1 MADDALDVPR
11 NGSGAPAAG
20 DGAGDKPRRSVA
32 RAAHAANHSKTVT
45 GLVRAARENMPG
57 GPKKD
62 LFRPDAESTERLS
75 NLIDRI
81 VGDEPTVTRELGNL
95 ATATWQ
101 ALISRRDRDYL
112 PPKPITIMFT
122 DLVSFSTWALHRDDD
137 DIVRLLHA
145 VNKTTKDLVER
156 HGGVIVKT
164 MGDGAL
170 AAFDGDTAIEAA
182 AQVIEAVGAIEVAEG
197 YRPTLRIGL
206 HTGTPRQIKG
216 DLIGVDVNIAARV
229 AEAANGGE
237 VLASETVFSVAEK
250 DRYQVR
256 PRRFKA
262 KGAPQKLQVFSVRP
276 LY

>member
-1 MADDALDVPR
+1 MADDPLDVPAHDSER
-11 NGSGAPAAG
+11 VAPEPKKSVFAAG
-20 DGAGDKPRRSVA
+20 A
-32 RAAHAANHSKTVT
+32 RAARAANHSKTAT
-45 GLVRAARENMPG
+45 NLVRVARESLPG

-62 LFRPDAESTERLS
+62 LFHPDAESTERLS
-75 NLIDRI
+75 SLIDRI

-112 PPKPITIMFT
+112 PPQPITILFT

-137 DIVRLLHA
+137 DIVRLLHD

-182 AQVIEAVGAIEVAEG
+182 YEVIEAVGTIHAADG
-197 YRPTLRIGL
+197 YRPTLRAGL
-206 HTGTPRQIKG
+206 HTGTPRRVKG

-237 VLASETVFSVAEK
+237 VLASETVFTVA
-250 DRYQVR
+250 DRSKYQVR

>member
-1 MADDALDVPR
+1 MADDARQLPDDD
-11 NGSGAPAAG
+11 GPAAG
-20 DGAGDKPRRSVA
+20 PGRGRKLLARGAE
-32 RAAHAANHSKTVT
+32 AAHRANRSTAMT
-45 GLVRAARENMPG
+45 GLVRAARENLPG

-62 LFRPDAESTERLS
+62 LFQPDAESTERLA
-75 NLIDRI
+75 NLLDRI

-101 ALISRRDRDYL
+101 AMISRRDRDYL
-112 PPKPITIMFT
+112 PPKPITILFT
-122 DLVSFSTWALHRDDD
+122 DLVAFSTWALDRTDDE
-137 DIVRLLHA
+137 IVRLLHA
-145 VNKTTKDLVER
+145 VNRTTAEIVSR
-156 HGGVIVKT
+156 HGGVVVKT

-170 AAFDGDTAIEAA
+170 VAFDGDTAIEAA
-182 AQVIEAVGAIEVAEG
+182 SEVIEAVGAIDVADG
-197 YRPTLRIGL
+197 YRPTLRAGL
-206 HTGTPRQIKG
+206 HTGTPRRVKG

-237 VLASETVFSVAEK
+237 VLASETVFTLAEK

>member
-1 MADDALDVPR
+1 MADDALDVTD
-11 NGSGAPAAG
+11 
-20 DGAGDKPRRSVA
+20 DGAGEPQGRGRAFLAKSA
-32 RAAHAANHSKTVT
+32 AAAHKANRSRAMTN
-45 GLVRAARENMPG
+45 LVRSARENMPG

-62 LFRPDAESTERLS
+62 LFQPDAVSTERLS
-75 NLIDRI
+75 NLVDRI
-81 VGDEPTVTRELGNL
+81 VGDEPTVTRELGTL

-101 ALISRRDRDYL
+101 AMISRRDRDYL
-112 PPKPITIMFT
+112 PPKPITILFT
-122 DLVSFSTWALHRDDD
+122 DLVGFSTWALNRSDD

-145 VNKTTKDLVER
+145 VNKATKGLVDR

-164 MGDGAL
+164 MGDGAM

-182 AQVIEAVGAIEVAEG
+182 YEVIEAVGAIDVAED
-197 YRPTLRIGL
+197 YRPILRAGL
-206 HTGTPRQIKG
+206 HTGTPRRVKG

-237 VLASETVFSVAEK
+237 VLASETVFSIA
-250 DRYQVR
+250 DRARYQVR

>member
-1 MADDALDVPR
+1 MADDAPALPDD
-11 NGSGAPAAG
+11 AAG
-20 DGAGDKPRRSVA
+20 PEPRAGRKMLAKGAAAA
-32 RAAHAANHSKTVT
+32 RAANRSKAIT

-57 GPKKD
+57 GPKKE
-62 LFRPDAESTERLS
+62 LFQPDAESTERLS
-75 NLIDRI
+75 KLVDRM
-81 VGDEPTVTRELGNL
+81 VGDEPTVTRELGTL

-101 ALISRRDRDYL
+101 AMISRRDRDYL
-112 PPKPITIMFT
+112 PPKPITILFT
-122 DLVSFSTWALHRDDD
+122 DLVAFSTWALERSDD

-145 VNKTTKDLVER
+145 VNKTTREIVER

-182 AQVIEAVGAIEVAEG
+182 YEVIEAVGMIDIAEG
-197 YRPTLRIGL
+197 YRPTLRAGL
-206 HTGTPRQIKG
+206 HTGTPRRVKG

-237 VLASETVFSVAEK
+237 VLASETVFSIAEK

>member
-1 MADDALDVPR
+1 MADDARQLPDD
-11 NGSGAPAAG
+11 
-20 DGAGDKPRRSVA
+20 DGAAADAGKGRKLLA
-32 RAAHAANHSKTVT
+32 RGAEAAHRANRSAAMT
-45 GLVRAARENMPG
+45 GLVRAARENLPG

-62 LFRPDAESTERLS
+62 LFQPDAESTERLAS
-75 NLIDRI
+75 LVDRI

-101 ALISRRDRDYL
+101 AMISRRDRDYL
-112 PPKPITIMFT
+112 PPKPITILFT
-122 DLVSFSTWALHRDDD
+122 DLVAFSTWALDRTDDE
-137 DIVRLLHA
+137 IVRLLHA
-145 VNKTTKDLVER
+145 VNRTTAEIVGR
-156 HGGVIVKT
+156 HGGVVVKT

-170 AAFDGDTAIEAA
+170 VAFDGETAIEAA
-182 AQVIEAVGAIEVAEG
+182 YEAIEAVGAIEVAEG
-197 YRPTLRIGL
+197 YRPTLRAGL
-206 HTGTPRQIKG
+206 HTGTPRRVKG

-237 VLASETVFSVAEK
+237 VLASETVFTIADK
-250 DRYQVR
+250 ARYQVR

>member
-1 MADDALDVPR
+1 MADDALDVPAHD
-11 NGSGAPAAG
+11 SGDAAPEPKKSVFAAG
-20 DGAGDKPRRSVA
+20 A
-32 RAAHAANHSKTVT
+32 RAAHAANHSKTVA
-45 GLVRAARENMPG
+45 GIVRVARENLPG

-62 LFRPDAESTERLS
+62 LFHPDAESTERLS

-112 PPKPITIMFT
+112 PPRPVTIMFT

-182 AQVIEAVGAIEVAEG
+182 YEVIEAVGMIDVADG
-197 YRPTLRIGL
+197 YRPTLRAGL
-206 HTGTPRQIKG
+206 HTGTPRQVKG

-237 VLASETVFSVAEK
+237 VLASETVFTVAER

>member
-1 MADDALDVPR
+1 MADDARQLPDD
-11 NGSGAPAAG
+11 
-20 DGAGDKPRRSVA
+20 DGAVADAGKGRKLLARGAEVAHRANRS
-32 RAAHAANHSKTVT
+32 AAMT
-45 GLVRAARENMPG
+45 GLVRAARENLPG

-62 LFRPDAESTERLS
+62 LFQPDAESTERLAS
-75 NLIDRI
+75 LVDRI

-101 ALISRRDRDYL
+101 AVISRRDRDYL
-112 PPKPITIMFT
+112 PPKPITILFT
-122 DLVSFSTWALHRDDD
+122 DLMAFSTWALDRTDDE
-137 DIVRLLHA
+137 IVRLLHA
-145 VNKTTKDLVER
+145 VNRTTQEIVAR
-156 HGGVIVKT
+156 HGGVVVKT

-170 AAFDGDTAIEAA
+170 VAFDGETAIEAA
-182 AQVIEAVGAIEVAEG
+182 YEVIEAVGAIEVAEG
-197 YRPTLRIGL
+197 YRPTLRAGL
-206 HTGTPRQIKG
+206 HTGTPRRVKG

-237 VLASETVFSVAEK
+237 VLASETVFTIA
-250 DRYQVR
+250 DRGRYQVR

>member
-1 MADDALDVPR
+1 MADDARQLPDD
-11 NGSGAPAAG
+11 
-20 DGAGDKPRRSVA
+20 DGAAADAGKGRKLLA
-32 RAAHAANHSKTVT
+32 RGAEAAHRANRSAAMT
-45 GLVRAARENMPG
+45 GLVRAARENLPG

-62 LFRPDAESTERLS
+62 LFQPDAESTERLAS
-75 NLIDRI
+75 LVDRI

-101 ALISRRDRDYL
+101 AMISRRDRDYL
-112 PPKPITIMFT
+112 PPKPITILFT
-122 DLVSFSTWALHRDDD
+122 DLVAFSTWALDRTDDE
-137 DIVRLLHA
+137 IVRLLHA
-145 VNKTTKDLVER
+145 VNRTTAEIVGR
-156 HGGVIVKT
+156 HGGVVVKT

-170 AAFDGDTAIEAA
+170 VAFDGETAIEAA
-182 AQVIEAVGAIEVAEG
+182 YEAIEAVGAIEVAEG
-197 YRPTLRIGL
+197 YRPTLRAGL
-206 HTGTPRQIKG
+206 HTGTPRRVKG

-237 VLASETVFSVAEK
+237 VLASETVFTIADK
-250 DRYQVR
+250 AHYQVR

>member
-1 MADDALDVPR
+1 MADDARQLPDD
-11 NGSGAPAAG
+11 
-20 DGAGDKPRRSVA
+20 DGAAADAGKGRKLLA
-32 RAAHAANHSKTVT
+32 RGAEAAHRANRSAAMT
-45 GLVRAARENMPG
+45 GLVRAARENLPG

-62 LFRPDAESTERLS
+62 LFQPDAQSTERLAS
-75 NLIDRI
+75 LVDRI

-101 ALISRRDRDYL
+101 AMISRRDRDYL
-112 PPKPITIMFT
+112 PPKPITILFT
-122 DLVSFSTWALHRDDD
+122 DLVAFSTWALDRTDDE
-137 DIVRLLHA
+137 IVRLLHA
-145 VNKTTKDLVER
+145 VNRTTAEIVGR
-156 HGGVIVKT
+156 HGGVVVKT

-170 AAFDGDTAIEAA
+170 VAFDGETAIEAA
-182 AQVIEAVGAIEVAEG
+182 YEAIEAVGAIEVAEG
-197 YRPTLRIGL
+197 YRPTLRAGL
-206 HTGTPRQIKG
+206 HTGTPRRVKG

-237 VLASETVFSVAEK
+237 VLASETVFTIADK
-250 DRYQVR
+250 AHYQVR

>member
-1 MADDALDVPR
+1 MADDARQLPDD
-11 NGSGAPAAG
+11 
-20 DGAGDKPRRSVA
+20 DGAAADAGKGRKLLA
-32 RAAHAANHSKTVT
+32 RGAEAAHRANRSAAMT
-45 GLVRAARENMPG
+45 GLVRAARENLPG

-62 LFRPDAESTERLS
+62 LFQPDAESTERLAS
-75 NLIDRI
+75 LVDRI

-101 ALISRRDRDYL
+101 AMISRRDRDYL
-112 PPKPITIMFT
+112 PPKPITILFT
-122 DLVSFSTWALHRDDD
+122 DLVAFSTWALDRTDDE
-137 DIVRLLHA
+137 IVRLLHA
-145 VNKTTKDLVER
+145 VNRTTAEIVGR
-156 HGGVIVKT
+156 HGGVVVKT

-170 AAFDGDTAIEAA
+170 VAFDGETAIEAA
-182 AQVIEAVGAIEVAEG
+182 YEAIEAVGAIEVAEG
-197 YRPTLRIGL
+197 YRPILRAGL
-206 HTGTPRQIKG
+206 HTGTPRRVKG

-237 VLASETVFSVAEK
+237 VLASETVFTIADK
-250 DRYQVR
+250 AHYQVR

>member
-1 MADDALDVPR
+1 MADDARQLPD
-11 NGSGAPAAG
+11 N
-20 DGAGDKPRRSVA
+20 DGAAADPGKGRKLLA
-32 RAAHAANHSKTVT
+32 RGAEAAHRANRSAAMT
-45 GLVRAARENMPG
+45 GLVRAARENLPG

-62 LFRPDAESTERLS
+62 LFQPDAESTERLAS
-75 NLIDRI
+75 LLDRI

-101 ALISRRDRDYL
+101 AMISRRDRDYL
-112 PPKPITIMFT
+112 PPKPITILFT
-122 DLVSFSTWALHRDDD
+122 DLVAFSTWALDRTDDE
-137 DIVRLLHA
+137 IVRLLHA
-145 VNKTTKDLVER
+145 VNRTTAEIVGR
-156 HGGVIVKT
+156 HGGVVVKT

-170 AAFDGDTAIEAA
+170 VAFDGETAIEAA
-182 AQVIEAVGAIEVAEG
+182 YEVIEAVGAIDVAEG
-197 YRPTLRIGL
+197 YRPTLRAGL
-206 HTGTPRQIKG
+206 HTGTPRRVKG

-237 VLASETVFSVAEK
+237 VLASETVFTIADK
-250 DRYQVR
+250 ARYQVR

>member
-1 MADDALDVPR
+1 MADDARQLPDDD
-11 NGSGAPAAG
+11 GADGAPRKGRKMLAR
-20 DGAGDKPRRSVA
+20 GAE
-32 RAAHAANHSKTVT
+32 AAHRANRSAAMT
-45 GLVRAARENMPG
+45 GLVRAARENLPG

-62 LFRPDAESTERLS
+62 LFQPDAESTERLAS
-75 NLIDRI
+75 LLDRI

-101 ALISRRDRDYL
+101 AMISRRDRDYL
-112 PPKPITIMFT
+112 PPKPITILFT
-122 DLVSFSTWALHRDDD
+122 DLVAFSTWALDRTDDE
-137 DIVRLLHA
+137 IVRLLHA
-145 VNKTTKDLVER
+145 VNRTTEQIVGR
-156 HGGVIVKT
+156 HGGVVVKT

-170 AAFDGDTAIEAA
+170 VAFDGDTAIEAA
-182 AQVIEAVGAIEVAEG
+182 SEVIEAVGVLDVAEG
-197 YRPTLRIGL
+197 YRPTLRAGL
-206 HTGTPRQIKG
+206 HTGTPRRVKG

-237 VLASETVFSVAEK
+237 VLASETVFTIADK

>member
-1 MADDALDVPR
+1 MSDDMPELPSAEPAGAQAGSRR
-11 NGSGAPAAG
+11 NVLAAG
-20 DGAGDKPRRSVA
+20 A
-32 RAAHAANHSKTVT
+32 RAVHAANHSRTMASI
-45 GLVRAARENMPG
+45 VRAARENLPG

-62 LFRPDAESTERLS
+62 LFEPDARSTERLS
-75 NLIDRI
+75 NLLDRI

-112 PPKPITIMFT
+112 PPAPVTILFT
-122 DLVSFSTWALHRDDD
+122 DLVGFSSWALYRTDDE
-137 DIVRLLHA
+137 IVKLLHT

-164 MGDGAL
+164 MGDGAM
-170 AAFDGDTAIEAA
+170 AAFDSDTAIEAA
-182 AQVIEAVGAIEVAEG
+182 FEVIEAVGAITVAAD
-197 YRPTLRIGL
+197 YRPTLRAGL
-206 HTGTPRQIKG
+206 HTGTPRRVKG

-237 VLASETVFSVAEK
+237 VLASETVFTVADR

>member
-1 MADDALDVPR
+1 MADDARQLPDD
-11 NGSGAPAAG
+11 
-20 DGAGDKPRRSVA
+20 DGAAADAGRGRKLLA
-32 RAAHAANHSKTVT
+32 RGAEAAHRANRSAAMT
-45 GLVRAARENMPG
+45 GLVRAARENLPG

-62 LFRPDAESTERLS
+62 LFQPDAESTERLAS
-75 NLIDRI
+75 LVDRI

-101 ALISRRDRDYL
+101 AMISRRDRDYL
-112 PPKPITIMFT
+112 PPKPITILFT
-122 DLVSFSTWALHRDDD
+122 DLVAFSTWALDRTDDE
-137 DIVRLLHA
+137 IVRLLHA
-145 VNKTTKDLVER
+145 VNRTTAEIVGR
-156 HGGVIVKT
+156 HGGVVVKT

-170 AAFDGDTAIEAA
+170 VAFDGETAIEAA
-182 AQVIEAVGAIEVAEG
+182 YEAIEAVGAIEVAEG
-197 YRPTLRIGL
+197 YRPTLRAGL
-206 HTGTPRQIKG
+206 HTGTPRRVKG

-237 VLASETVFSVAEK
+237 VLASETVFTIADK
-250 DRYQVR
+250 ARYQVR